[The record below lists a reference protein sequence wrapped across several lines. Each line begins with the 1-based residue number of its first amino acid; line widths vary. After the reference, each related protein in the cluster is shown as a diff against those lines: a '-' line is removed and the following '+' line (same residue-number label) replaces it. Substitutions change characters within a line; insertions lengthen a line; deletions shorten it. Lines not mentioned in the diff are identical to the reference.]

1 MPWKPTMLKA
11 SARALLS
18 PIAGVAVLAFF
29 NSTAF
34 SHELEVGTLL
44 IQHPWVAAKDTTS
57 TATTAYVIE
66 IQNRGTGPDRLL
78 GASLSGE
85 KGILQEADAGA
96 RPAKFATHE
105 HGFQIE
111 PGGFVRLQPGGARIL
126 FEGLHGALK
135 EGEMVKGTL
144 EFEKAGTIEIEFTI
158 EPAGLAEEDDTPIH
172 HHTHH

>member
-1 MPWKPTMLKA
+1 MPWKPTMLMA

-29 NSTAF
+29 NSTAV

-44 IQHPWVAAKDTTS
+44 IQHPWVAAKDTTN
-57 TATTAYVIE
+57 TTTTAYVIE
-66 IQNRGTGPDRLL
+66 IQNSGTRPDRLL

-85 KGILQEADAGA
+85 KGILQEADAGV

-158 EPAGLAEEDDTPIH
+158 EPAGMAEEDNTPIH
-172 HHTHH
+172 HHTHR